1 MDSHTQN
8 KSLTALGFANA
19 EPQQETAVVN
29 LAASK
34 EAMRTELPGSG
45 DVHTKNSE
53 VKLYTNLTVCDHCEK
68 GHTTK
73 KATIQH
79 LANSG
84 CTGSTICY
92 CRQKVTKE
100 NAADHMLQCQYFG
113 PIGCTLCPERLFRSL
128 EKANNHAWSTH
139 GGGRWTPII
148 QDTVDFKM
156 KAQIGT
162 RFSQMQIEQL
172 KERARN
178 NTQKRT
184 ILKELVKE
192 SNFAAS
198 NSKFTQLVEHF
209 GSHRVI
215 PLFSRTQGR
224 LHDVPVQLADHAI
237 TVRVNMLD
245 PDFRTMW
252 MRLGPVVVMRAQ
264 ALFGIDINHHT
275 DAALNGLAEQLTT
288 LLRGL
293 NMEIPAIKRI
303 TSLCCKL
310 VAMICAKFKPG
321 VVAPLIID
329 TLVTS
334 GVSTELAQNAWNMVK
349 DHFRTVSKLLRG
361 DFFAQAGDVDPIAS
375 LATVIAI
382 MGGTMLMKKIPR
394 ESEINE
400 CVAGVTKLGGLVRG
414 FTFAWSGLEKLI
426 NFVLKKIFEW
436 QTGLPAETKD
446 LEQYMEGIAAW
457 FREIQEIV
465 GLTTADEIAR
475 DSELCARLES
485 LYRQGLIFS
494 QKAIESKA
502 PRDILGPF
510 NTHWAVLK
518 NLYEKATASGAFR
531 SGPRIEPVVIYLHG
545 TSGVGKSGMM
555 WPLATDLLK
564 IDGIPTDSEGKKD
577 PTREIYMRNVEQEY
591 WDGYKNQRVVVY
603 DDFAQIVDSAGKP
616 NPEFMELIRTGNL
629 APYPLHMATIEEK
642 SKSYFN
648 SRVIICTSNV
658 SVDQIRPESIACKE
672 AVRRR
677 FDLVGEVHVSPRFAR
692 KGEDGQMYL
701 DRAKV
706 ERITGSPQPS
716 LDVYKIFLR
725 DPLTGRLAREDPL
738 SYHEFSE
745 LAIQKYRD
753 RFTRSSTM
761 QRFLQEYAET
771 PLRAQALTPTEE
783 ELWLTELEIEVT
795 LIELQGFSS
804 WTEEQINDFMEIYPE
819 IRELIHPDTQPALD
833 DFKMCP
839 PTSSTIEVEWSML
852 ISDQEQIWTDDAA
865 ERLKQMVKDDHM
877 LLFSVGDL
885 LEGIRKRAVRFNRKV
900 VERLKRESDGWLDRV
915 KAFCTNVATKVKEH
929 PYISIGLA
937 LVPILLMAIGQYMKG
952 TKSVAVGPPLDHR
965 HEGLTRGERT
975 LHRHVCLWCDEIFEH
990 THVIKTV
997 QESVHYPQ
1005 LCGKCDRAGTVVRF
1019 GDRDGEPGFEIL
1031 RGHKM
1036 KFVPFPFATELSGSG
1051 DVHTR
1056 KKEAMRTELSG
1067 SGDVHTKRK
1076 EALHTES
1083 TGSGDLAATLTTL
1096 AAIPATLGYLA
1107 YKNHMQTEDGMVGE
1121 IDEDVGDDYEPVISE
1136 ERIAAQLLSDPNAF
1150 QVSKKILHN
1159 MYNLDVKTDGVWKA
1173 RIKIC
1178 FILGRTAIT
1187 AGHLAPHLEKAEEVR
1202 LFNAT
1207 VRDGHVIPKEKLK
1220 WIKVDGKGGDSK
1232 DQLLIVFPKSVH
1244 DHADITGSI
1253 ASSTEMTRFNTVN
1266 GCLMAPADGVVTMR
1280 YGQVRAMDDVAPYS
1294 DNLGHSYK
1302 LRSAYQYNLETKDG
1316 DCGAI
1321 LMGVHSGLARK
1332 IIGIHVAGKLG
1343 TGMASPLNID
1353 DIRRSLAEVE
1363 MDAQVSLNL
1372 DSLLKPPVAGQE
1384 IALPEGDFVPV
1395 GKALYK
1401 VASPTRTALRKSAVY
1416 GFITEPS
1423 TAPSALQPQRV
1434 NGVLVDP
1441 MQQGL
1446 KKAGK
1451 IPPSLD
1457 ATRLAIAINDV
1468 ERIVNTLPEPDHARV
1483 LTDDEAVS
1491 GIEGDAFMAPINRR
1505 SSPGYPLNREKRGLP
1520 GKMRWLGDAEYKLDP
1535 GIREKMK
1542 QVEENAKNN
1551 VRTPTIWTDTLKDER
1566 RPLEKVRVAKTRV
1579 FAAGPMVFTL
1589 VFRKYF
1595 LGFAAHCA
1603 KNRIDNEISIGTNFY
1618 SLDWTRTA
1626 KRLRS
1631 KGDKVIAGDF
1641 SNFDGTLVLEILA
1654 EVVEIVNKFYDDGE
1668 ENAQIRRVL
1677 WREIVNSV
1685 HVCGDNV
1692 YLWTHSQPSG
1702 CPITAILNSLY
1713 NSISMRY
1720 VWLTV
1725 MPEEYCTMKA
1735 FNEHVAMVS
1744 YGDDNCVNISDAVID
1759 RFNQLTIAEGYKEMG
1774 MTYTDE
1780 TKSGDMIPYR
1790 SLGEISYCKR
1800 GFQWNEDEHQY
1811 IAPLELSVVLEMV
1824 NWVRG
1829 DFDNEER
1836 TVENME
1842 TSAFELSLHGR
1853 EIFDQWIGKY
1863 KQAAR
1868 GLQTR
1873 PLFLTYDEYRFVEA
1887 KKYGRLAAAC
1897 N

>member
-1 MDSHTQN
+1 MDSQN
-8 KSLTALGFANA
+8 HKSLTALGFANA
-19 EPQQETAVVN
+19 EQQQKTAVN
-29 LAASK
+29 PCAASLK
-34 EAMRTELPGSG
+34 I
-45 DVHTKNSE
+45 
-53 VKLYTNLTVCDHCEK
+53 KLYTNLTVCDRCGK
-68 GHTTK
+68 GHTTQ
-73 KATIQH
+73 KATVQH
-79 LANSG
+79 LANTG

-100 NAADHMLQCQYFG
+100 NATDHMLQCQYFG
-113 PIGCTLCPERLFRSL
+113 PLGCTLCPERFFKSL

-209 GSHRVI
+209 GSHRII

-224 LHDVPVQLADHAI
+224 LHDVPVRLADHAI

-245 PDFRTMW
+245 PDFRTLW
-252 MRLGPVVVMRAQ
+252 TRLGPVVVLRAQ
-264 ALFGIDINHHT
+264 ALFGIDVNHHT

-293 NMEIPAIKRI
+293 NVEIPAIKKI

-310 VAMICAKFKPG
+310 VAMICSKFKPG

-334 GVSTELAQNAWNMVK
+334 GVSTELAQDAWNMVK
-349 DHFRTVSKLLRG
+349 DHFRTVSQLLRG
-361 DFFAQAGDVDPIAS
+361 GFFAQAGDVDPVAS
-375 LATVIAI
+375 LTTVIAI

-394 ESEINE
+394 ESEIND

-426 NFVLKKIFEW
+426 TLVLKKIFEW

-457 FREIQEIV
+457 FKEIQELV
-465 GLTTADEIAR
+465 GLTTADKIAR

-494 QKAIESKA
+494 QKAVESKA
-502 PRDILGPF
+502 PREILGPF

-577 PTREIYMRNVEQEY
+577 PTCEIYMRTVEQEF
-591 WDGYKNQRVVVY
+591 WDGYKNQRVVIY

-677 FDLVGEVHVSPRFAR
+677 FDLVGEVHVSPQFAR
-692 KGEDGQMYL
+692 KGEDGKIYL
-701 DRAKV
+701 DSAKV
-706 ERITGSPQPS
+706 ERITGSDEPS
-716 LDVYKIFLR
+716 LDVYRIFPR
-725 DPLTGRLAREDPL
+725 DPLTGRLLRAEPM
-738 SYHEFSE
+738 SYHEFVQ
-745 LAIQKYRD
+745 LALQKYRD

-761 QRFLQEYAET
+761 QRFLQKYAEA
-771 PLRAQALTPTEE
+771 PLRAQVLNPTEE
-783 ELWLTELEIEVT
+783 ERWLTELDTEVK
-795 LIELQGFSS
+795 LIELQGMTG
-804 WTEEQINDFMEIYPE
+804 WTGQQISDFMEIYPA
-819 IRELIHPDTQPALD
+819 IRGLIHPDTQPALD
-833 DFKMCP
+833 EFEVLDK
-839 PTSSTIEVEWSML
+839 TWNTIEVEWSTL
-852 ISDQEQIWTDDAA
+852 ISEQERMWTANAA
-865 ERLKQMVKDDHM
+865 QRLKHMVKRDTM
-877 LLFSVGDL
+877 LLCSVGDL
-885 LEGIRKRAVRFNRKV
+885 LEGIRERVVRFNRKV
-900 VERLKRESDGWLDRV
+900 IERLRRESDGWLERV
-915 KAFCTNVATKVKEH
+915 KAFCTDVATKVKEH
-929 PYISIGLA
+929 PYITIGLA

-952 TKSVAVGPPLDHR
+952 TKTVAGGPPLDHQ
-965 HEGLTRGERT
+965 HEGLTRGQRT
-975 LHRHVCLWCDEIFEH
+975 SHRHVCLWCEEIFEH

-1019 GDRDGEPGFEIL
+1019 GERDGEPGFEIL

-1036 KFVPFPFATELSGSG
+1036 KFTPFQFATELSGSG
-1051 DVHTR
+1051 DAHTR
-1056 KKEAMRTELSG
+1056 RKEAMRTELSG

-1076 EALHTES
+1076 EALHTEI
-1083 TGSGDLAATLTTL
+1083 TGSGDVATRKKHSL
-1096 AAIPATLGYLA
+1096 
-1107 YKNHMQTEDGMVGE
+1107 HTEDDMVIE
-1121 IDEDVGDDYEPVISE
+1121 IDDDVGDDYEPVISE
-1136 ERIAAQLLSDPNAF
+1136 EKIEAQLLSDPNAF

-1159 MYNLDVKTDGVWKA
+1159 MYNLDVKTGGVWKA

-1178 FILGRTAIT
+1178 FIVGRTALT

-1207 VRDGHVIPKEKLK
+1207 VREGHVIPKEKLK
-1220 WIKVDGKGGDSK
+1220 WIKVDGKGGVSK

-1253 ASSTEMTRFNTVN
+1253 ASSTELTRFNTVN

-1280 YGQVRAMDDVAPYS
+1280 YGQVRAVDDVAPYS

-1321 LMGVHSGLARK
+1321 LMGIHVGLARK
-1332 IIGIHVAGKLG
+1332 IIGIHVAGKFG
-1343 TGMASPLNID
+1343 IGMASPLNID

-1372 DSLLKPPVAGQE
+1372 DPLLKPPVAGQK

-1401 VASPTRTALRKSAVY
+1401 VASPTKTALRKSAVY
-1416 GFITEPS
+1416 GFITEPI

-1434 NGVLVDP
+1434 DGVLVDP

-1457 ATRLAIAINDV
+1457 ATRLATAINDM

-1491 GIEGDAFMAPINRR
+1491 GIEGDAFLTSINRQ
-1505 SSPGYPLNREKRGLP
+1505 SSPGYPLTREKRGMP

-1535 GIREKMK
+1535 GIKEKMN

-1566 RPLEKVRVAKTRV
+1566 RPFEKVRVAKTRV

-1626 KRLRS
+1626 KRLCS

-1677 WREIVNSV
+1677 WKEIVNSV

-1744 YGDDNCVNISDAVID
+1744 YGDDNCVNISTAVID
-1759 RFNQLTIAEGYKEMG
+1759 QFNQLTIAEGYKEMG

-1790 SLGEISYCKR
+1790 SISEISYCKR
-1800 GFQWNEDEHQY
+1800 GFHWDEDEHQY
-1811 IAPLELSVVLEMV
+1811 IAPLELSVVLEMN

-1829 DFDNEER
+1829 DFDCEEK
-1836 TVENME
+1836 TIANME

-1853 EIFDQWIGKY
+1853 EIFEQWIGKY

-1868 GLQTR
+1868 GFQMR

>member
-1 MDSHTQN
+1 MESHKQIT
-8 KSLTALGFANA
+8 
-19 EPQQETAVVN
+19 
-29 LAASK
+29 
-34 EAMRTELPGSG
+34 
-45 DVHTKNSE
+45 
-53 VKLYTNLTVCDHCEK
+53 LYTNLTVCDHCEK

-92 CRQKVTKE
+92 CRQKVTSE
-100 NAADHMLQCQYFG
+100 NAADHMLRCRFFG
-113 PIGCTLCPERLFRSL
+113 PLGCTLCPERLFKSL
-128 EKANNHAWSTH
+128 EKANNHAWNAH
-139 GGGRWTPII
+139 GGGRWTPVI

-156 KAQIGT
+156 KAQVGT

-178 NTQKRT
+178 NAQKRT

-198 NSKFTQLVEHF
+198 KSKFTQLVEHF

-215 PLFSRTQGR
+215 PLFTRTQGR
-224 LHDVPVQLADHAI
+224 LRDVPVRLADHAV
-237 TVRVNMLD
+237 TVRVNMMD

-252 MRLGPVVVMRAQ
+252 TRLGPVVVLRAQ
-264 ALFGIDINHHT
+264 ALFGIDVNHHT
-275 DAALNGLAEQLTT
+275 DAALSGLAEQLTT
-288 LLRGL
+288 LLQGL
-293 NMEIPAIKRI
+293 NVEIPAIKRI
-303 TSLCCKL
+303 TSLSCKL

-329 TLVTS
+329 ALVMS
-334 GVSTELAQNAWNMVK
+334 GVSLDLAQNAWTMVK
-349 DHFRTVSKLLRG
+349 DHFRIVSQLLRG
-361 DFFAQAGDVDPIAS
+361 GFFAQVGDVDPVAS

-382 MGGTMLMKKIPR
+382 MGGTILMKKIPR
-394 ESEINE
+394 ESEIND

-414 FTFAWSGLEKLI
+414 LTFAWSGLEKLI
-426 NFVLKKIFEW
+426 SYVLKKIFEW
-436 QTGLPAETKD
+436 HTGLPSETKE

-457 FREIQEIV
+457 FKEIQEVV

-475 DSELCARLES
+475 DSELCARLET

-494 QKAIESKA
+494 QKATESKA
-502 PRDILGPF
+502 PREILGPF

-545 TSGVGKSGMM
+545 SSGVGKSGMM

-564 IDGIPTDSEGKKD
+564 IDGIPTDSEGKMD

-677 FDLVGEVHVSPRFAR
+677 FDLVGEVQVSPRFAR
-692 KGEDGQMYL
+692 KGEDGKIYL

-716 LDVYKIFLR
+716 LDVYRIFLR
-725 DPLTGRLAREDPL
+725 DPLTGRCIGENPL
-738 SYHEFSE
+738 SYHQFSQIA
-745 LAIQKYRD
+745 LQKYRD
-753 RFTRSSTM
+753 RFTRSATM
-761 QRFLQEYAET
+761 QQFLQEYAET
-771 PLRAQALTPTEE
+771 PLKAQVLTSTEE
-783 ELWLTELEIEVT
+783 ERWLTELDTEVK
-795 LIELQGFSS
+795 LVELQGATG
-804 WTEEQINDFMEIYPE
+804 WTEQQIGEFMEVYPE

-833 DFKMCP
+833 EFETLYKARNTGVGMAP
-839 PTSSTIEVEWSML
+839 TIEAEWSTL
-852 ISDQEQIWTDDAA
+852 ISEQEQLWTDNAA
-865 ERLKQMVKDDHM
+865 DRLKQLVKRDTM
-877 LLFSVGDL
+877 LLYSVGGL
-885 LEGIRKRAVRFNRKV
+885 LEGIRKRVARFNRKV
-900 VERLKRESDGWLDRV
+900 IERLKSESDGWLDRV

-929 PYISIGLA
+929 PYITIGLA
-937 LVPILLMAIGQYMKG
+937 LVPILLMAVGQYLKG
-952 TKSVAVGPPLDHR
+952 TKTVAVGPPLDHH

-975 LHRHVCLWCDEIFEH
+975 LHRHACLWCDEIFEH

-997 QESVHYPQ
+997 QESVQYPQ

-1019 GDRDGEPGFEIL
+1019 GERDGEPGFEIL

-1036 KFVPFPFATELSGSG
+1036 KFAPFQFATELSGSG

-1076 EALHTES
+1076 GALHTEAIN
-1083 TGSGDLAATLTTL
+1083 SGDATTKKKRQSM
-1096 AAIPATLGYLA
+1096 IVEI
-1107 YKNHMQTEDGMVGE
+1107 EDV
-1121 IDEDVGDDYEPVISE
+1121 VGDDYEPVVDE
-1136 ERIAAQLLSDPNAF
+1136 EEIEAQLLSDPNAF
-1150 QVSKKILHN
+1150 QVSRKILNN
-1159 MYNLDVKTDGVWKA
+1159 MYNLDLKIDGAWDA

-1178 FILGRTAIT
+1178 FIVGRTALT
-1187 AGHLAPHLEKAEEVR
+1187 VGHLAPYLEKAEEVR
-1202 LFNAT
+1202 ISNAT
-1207 VRDGHVIPKEKLK
+1207 VREGHIIPREKLK
-1220 WIKVDGKGGDSK
+1220 WIKVEGKGGVSK
-1232 DQLLIVFPKSVH
+1232 DQLLVVFPKSVH
-1244 DHADITGSI
+1244 DHSDITGSI
-1253 ASSTEMTRFNTVN
+1253 ASSTELTRFNTIN
-1266 GCLMAPADGVVTMR
+1266 GCLMAPADGVVMMR
-1280 YGQVRAMDDVAPYS
+1280 YGQIRATDTVKPYS
-1294 DNLGHSYK
+1294 DSLGNTYK

-1316 DCGAI
+1316 DCGGI
-1321 LMGVHSGLARK
+1321 LMGVHVGLARK
-1332 IIGIHVAGKLG
+1332 IIGVHVAGTIG
-1343 TGMASPLNID
+1343 IGMASPLNID

-1363 MDAQVSLNL
+1363 MGAQMSLNL
-1372 DSLLKPPVAGQE
+1372 DPLLKPPVAGEE
-1384 IALPEGDFVPV
+1384 IKLPEGDFVPV

-1401 VASPTRTALRKSAVY
+1401 VASPSKTALRESAVY
-1416 GFITEPS
+1416 GIITEPV
-1423 TAPSALQPQRV
+1423 TAPSALKPKRV

-1451 IPPSLD
+1451 IPPPLD
-1457 ATRLAIAINDV
+1457 ATRMAIAVNDM

-1483 LTDDEAVS
+1483 LTDDEAVA
-1491 GIEGDAFMAPINRR
+1491 GVEGDAFLAPINRK
-1505 SSPGYPLNREKRGLP
+1505 SSPGFPLTREKKGMP
-1520 GKMRWLGDAEYKLDP
+1520 GKMRWLGDTDYKLDP
-1535 GIREKMK
+1535 EIREEMK
-1542 QVEENAKNN
+1542 RVEENAKNN

-1566 RPLEKVRVAKTRV
+1566 RPLEKVQVAKTRV
-1579 FAAGPMVFTL
+1579 FAAGPMVYTL

-1603 KNRIDNEISIGTNFY
+1603 KNRIDNEISIGTNPY

-1626 KRLRS
+1626 NRLCS

-1641 SNFDGTLVLEILA
+1641 SNFDGTLVLELLA

-1677 WREIVNSV
+1677 WKEIVNSV
-1685 HVCGDNV
+1685 HVCGDDV

-1725 MPEEYCTMKA
+1725 MPEEFRSMKA
-1735 FNEHVAMVS
+1735 FGEHVAMVS

-1759 RFNQLTIAEGYKEMG
+1759 HFNQLTIAEGYKEIG

-1790 SLGEISYCKR
+1790 SIGEITYLKR
-1800 GFQWNEDEHQY
+1800 GFQWDEDEHQY
-1811 IAPLELSVVLEMV
+1811 LAPLDLSVVLEMI
-1824 NWVRG
+1824 NWVKG
-1829 DFDNEER
+1829 DFDLEER
-1836 TVENME
+1836 TIENME
-1842 TSAFELSLHGR
+1842 TSAFELSFHGR
-1853 EIFDQWIGKY
+1853 EVFEQWIGKY
-1863 KQAAR
+1863 KQATR
-1868 GLQTR
+1868 GFQTR
-1873 PLFLTYDEYRFVEA
+1873 PLFLTYDEYRLVEA

>member
-1 MDSHTQN
+1 MDSN
-8 KSLTALGFANA
+8 KQIT
-19 EPQQETAVVN
+19 
-29 LAASK
+29 
-34 EAMRTELPGSG
+34 
-45 DVHTKNSE
+45 
-53 VKLYTNLTVCDHCEK
+53 LYTNLTVCDHCEK

-73 KATIQH
+73 KAIIQH

-84 CTGSTICY
+84 CNGSTICY
-92 CRQKVTKE
+92 CRQKITNE
-100 NAADHMLQCQYFG
+100 NAADHMLQCCFFG
-113 PIGCTLCPERLFRSL
+113 PLGCTLCPDRQFKSL
-128 EKANNHAWSTH
+128 EKANNHAWSAH
-139 GGGRWTPII
+139 GGGRWTAII

-156 KAQIGT
+156 KAQAGT
-162 RFSQMQIEQL
+162 RFAQMQVDQL

-178 NTQKRT
+178 NAQKRT

-192 SNFAAS
+192 SNFAAT
-198 NSKFTQLVEHF
+198 NSKFAQLVEHF
-209 GSHRVI
+209 GPHRVI
-215 PLFSRTQGR
+215 PLFTRTQGR
-224 LHDVPVQLADHAI
+224 LRDVPLKLADHTI
-237 TVRVNMLD
+237 TVRVNMMD
-245 PDFRTMW
+245 PDFRMMW
-252 MRLGPVVVMRAQ
+252 SRLGPVVVLHAQ
-264 ALFGIDINHHT
+264 ALFGIDVNHHT
-275 DAALNGLAEQLTT
+275 DEALNGLAEQLTT

-293 NMEIPAIKRI
+293 NVELPAIKKI
-303 TSLCCKL
+303 TSLSCKL
-310 VAMICAKFKPG
+310 VAMVCAKFKPG

-329 TLVTS
+329 ALVTS
-334 GVSTELAQNAWNMVK
+334 GVSTDLAQDAWNMVK
-349 DHFRTVSKLLRG
+349 DHFRTVSQLLRG
-361 DFFAQAGDVDPIAS
+361 GFFAQAADVDPVAS
-375 LATVIAI
+375 LATVVAI

-394 ESEINE
+394 ESEIND
-400 CVAGVTKLGGLVRG
+400 CVTGVTKLGGLVRG
-414 FTFAWSGLEKLI
+414 LTFAWSGLEKLI
-426 NFVLKKIFEW
+426 SFVLKKIFEW

-457 FREIQEIV
+457 FKEIQEIV

-494 QKAIESKA
+494 QKAVESKA

-677 FDLVGEVHVSPRFAR
+677 FDLVGEVQVLPRFAR
-692 KGEDGQMYL
+692 RGEDNKVYL

-706 ERITGSPQPS
+706 ERITGSPNPS
-716 LDVYKIFLR
+716 LDVYRIFLR
-725 DPLTGRLAREDPL
+725 DPLTGRLAREEPL
-738 SYHEFSE
+738 SYHEFSR
-745 LAIQKYRD
+745 LALQKYRD
-753 RFTRSSTM
+753 RFTRSSNM
-761 QRFLQEYAET
+761 QRFLQDYAET
-771 PLRAQALTPTEE
+771 PLVAQALTPTEE
-783 ELWLTELEIEVT
+783 ERWLTELDTEVK
-795 LIELQGFSS
+795 LVELQGMTG
-804 WTEEQINDFMEIYPE
+804 WTGQQIADFMEVYPD
-819 IRELIHPDTQPALD
+819 IRDLIHPDTQPALD
-833 DFKMCP
+833 EFEVLHKEWH
-839 PTSSTIEVEWSML
+839 TIQLEWSAL
-852 ISDQEQIWTDDAA
+852 LADQEQLWTPNAA
-865 ERLKQMVKDDHM
+865 DRLKQLVKRDTM
-877 LLFSVGDL
+877 LLYSVSDL
-885 LEGIRKRAVRFNRKV
+885 LEGIRERTLRFSRKV
-900 VERLKRESDGWLDRV
+900 VERLRGESTGWLEKV
-915 KAFCTNVATKVKEH
+915 KAFCSQVAATVKAH

-937 LVPILLMAIGQYMKG
+937 LVPILLMAVGQYMKG
-952 TKSVAVGPPLDHR
+952 TKTVAVGPPLDHH

-975 LHRHVCLWCDEIFEH
+975 LHRHKCLWCDELFEH

-997 QESVHYPQ
+997 QESVQYPQ
-1005 LCGKCDRAGTVVRF
+1005 LCGKCDRAGTVIRF
-1019 GDRDGEPGFEIL
+1019 GERKGEPGFEVL

-1036 KFVPFPFATELSGSG
+1036 RFAPFEFATELSGSG

-1056 KKEAMRTELSG
+1056 KREAMRTELSG
-1067 SGDVHTKRK
+1067 SGDVHTKKK
-1076 EALHTES
+1076 ENFRTEL
-1083 TGSGDLAATLTTL
+1083 TGSGDATTKKKQSLSVEL
-1096 AAIPATLGYLA
+1096 
-1107 YKNHMQTEDGMVGE
+1107 DDE
-1121 IDEDVGDDYEPVISE
+1121 IGDDYEPIVSE
-1136 ERIAAQLLSDPNAF
+1136 EQIEAQLLSDPNAL

-1159 MYNLDVKTDGVWKA
+1159 MYNLDVRSEGVWKA

-1178 FILGRTAIT
+1178 FIVGRTALT
-1187 AGHLAPHLEKAEEVR
+1187 AGHLAPHLEKADAVR
-1202 LFNAT
+1202 ISNAT
-1207 VRDGHVIPKEKLK
+1207 VREGHIIPKEKLK
-1220 WIKVDGKGGDSK
+1220 WVKLEGKDGVSK

-1244 DHADITGSI
+1244 DHADITGNI
-1253 ASSTEMTRFNTVN
+1253 ASSAEMTRFNTVS
-1266 GCLMAPADGVVTMR
+1266 GCLLAPADGVVVMR
-1280 YGQVRAMDDVAPYS
+1280 YGQVRSSDLVKNYT
-1294 DNLGHSYK
+1294 DNLGNSYK
-1302 LRSAYQYNLETKDG
+1302 LRASYQYNLETKDG

-1321 LMGVHSGLARK
+1321 LMGVHVGLARK
-1332 IIGIHVAGKLG
+1332 IIGIHVAGTIG
-1343 TGMASPLNID
+1343 MGMASPLNID
-1353 DIRRSLAEVE
+1353 DIRRGLAAVD

-1372 DSLLKPPVAGQE
+1372 DPLLKTPVASE
-1384 IALPEGDFVPV
+1384 KIVLPEGDFVPV

-1401 VASPTRTALRKSAVY
+1401 VASPSKTALRESAVH
-1416 GFITEPS
+1416 GMVTEPT
-1423 TAPSALQPQRV
+1423 TAPSALKPKVVDGLR
-1434 NGVLVDP
+1434 VDP

-1446 KKAGK
+1446 KKAGR

-1457 ATRLAIAINDV
+1457 ATRLAIAVNDV
-1468 ERIVNTLPEPDHARV
+1468 ERIVNTVPEPDHARV
-1483 LTDDEAVS
+1483 LTDDEAVA
-1491 GIEGDAFMAPINRR
+1491 GIEGDAFLAPINRK
-1505 SSPGYPLNREKRGLP
+1505 SSPGFPLTREKKGMP

-1535 GIREKMK
+1535 EIKAEMQR
-1542 QVEENAKNN
+1542 VVENAKNN
-1551 VRTPTIWTDTLKDER
+1551 IRTPTIWTDTLKDER

-1579 FAAGPMVFTL
+1579 FAAGPMVYTL

-1603 KNRIDNEISIGTNFY
+1603 KNRIDNEISIGTNVY
-1618 SLDWTRTA
+1618 SMDWTRTA
-1626 KRLRS
+1626 ERLCS

-1641 SNFDGTLVLEILA
+1641 SNFDGTLVLELLA
-1654 EVVEIVNKFYDDGE
+1654 EIVEIVNKFYDDGE

-1677 WREIVNSV
+1677 WKEIVNSV

-1725 MPEEYCTMKA
+1725 MPEQFQTMKA

-1759 RFNQLTIAEGYKEMG
+1759 HFNQLSIAEGYKEMG

-1780 TKSGDMIPYR
+1780 TKSGNMIPYR
-1790 SLGEISYCKR
+1790 SIDEIGYLKR
-1800 GFQWNEDEHQY
+1800 GFKWDEEEHQF
-1811 IAPLELSVVLEMV
+1811 IAPLEISVVLEMI

-1829 DFDNEER
+1829 DFDREER

-1853 EIFDQWIGKY
+1853 EVFEYWIGKY

-1868 GLQTR
+1868 GFQTR